1 MEEKTMDKRLEV
13 IAEAI
18 QSAGYDVRA
27 QLTGYLQ
34 SGDETYITRR
44 NNARGLIATVD
55 KNLIQAFA
63 ESLAASK

>member
-44 NNARGLIATVD
+44 SNARELVSTLD
-55 KNLIQAFA
+55 KNLLKSFVDALP
-63 ESLAASK
+63 EN

>member
-44 NNARGLIATVD
+44 NNARELVSTLD
-55 KNLIQAFA
+55 KNLLKSFVDALP
-63 ESLAASK
+63 EN

>member
-44 NNARGLIATVD
+44 NNARELISALDKDLIKAFVD
-55 KNLIQAFA
+55 
-63 ESLAASK
+63 SLPEE

>member
-44 NNARGLIATVD
+44 NNARELIPALDKELIKAFVD
-55 KNLIQAFA
+55 
-63 ESLAASK
+63 SLPEE